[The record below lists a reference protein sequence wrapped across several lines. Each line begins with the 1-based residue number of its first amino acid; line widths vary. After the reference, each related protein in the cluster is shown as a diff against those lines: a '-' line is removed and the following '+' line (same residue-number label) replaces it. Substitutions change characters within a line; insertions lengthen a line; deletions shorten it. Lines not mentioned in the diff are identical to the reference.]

1 MSDIRIYNKNNTVYL
16 FGQAYS
22 AGDLTAS
29 NPSGNDITIVRDSDS
44 KVLVRAVTYTKIKDK
59 SNAVWGNSVQTAL
72 VALNNYLG
80 NSNPDKIIPADNT
93 NLFNNAKEGYTV
105 VVGDSDNITSSSK
118 LLFANHANLKLG
130 ADLDVSFK
138 KLYTTFVN
146 GDITLEPNGTGSIN
160 LDGTIQFKRFD
171 AGATAPS
178 AFTGGMYADDDDNLY
193 FGVTGA

>member
-59 SNAVWGNSVQTAL
+59 SNAVWGNSVQAAL
-72 VALNNYLG
+72 LALNNYLG
-80 NSNPDKIIPADNT
+80 NSNPDKIIPVDNT
-93 NLFNNAKEGYTV
+93 ALFTNAKEGYTV
-105 VVGDSDNITSSSK
+105 VVGDSDNITSSGK
-118 LLFANHANLKLG
+118 LLFANHSGIKLDANL
-130 ADLDVSFK
+130 DLNNNQIYSTV
-138 KLYTTFVN
+138 VN
-146 GDITLEPNGTGSIN
+146 GDVRLEANGTGSIN

-178 AFTGGMYADDDDNLY
+178 AFTGGMYADDDHNLY